1 MRPQTRFVTLVAAF
15 ALGIPAFGARQ
26 AEAQETRTQ
35 IIRSRPIEGRDTT
48 GLVNAP
54 EAFAQPD
61 SSTAS
66 PLGSCASRL
75 RDAAANLELLL
86 IAANTTS
93 STEVRADTLF
103 TFKTAIGD
111 YEPQTRAAYG
121 LAADELVRVDCATNR
136 PIGRARRT
144 PPARE

>member
-1 MRPQTRFVTLVAAF
+1 MRPHARFVTLVAAL

-35 IIRSRPIEGRDTT
+35 IIRARPIEATDTT

-54 EAFAQPD
+54 ESFAQVD
-61 SSTAS
+61 SAAL
-66 PLGSCASRL
+66 PLGSCAPRL
-75 RDAAANLELLL
+75 RDAAANLDLLL

-103 TFKTAIGD
+103 TFKSAIGD
-111 YEPQTRAAYG
+111 YAPQARSAYG

-136 PIGRARRT
+136 PIGRARRS